1 MIFWRVLN
9 ICLLFRI
16 IFALEETPHTRKY
29 FYVGGSYVL
38 DPTKNHIFTNQ
49 MYVEELTPLGGSKK
63 PFPLVFVHGL
73 GQTGTVCL
81 QIIPLSKA
89 VGVHLN

>member
-1 MIFWRVLN
+1 
-9 ICLLFRI
+9 
-16 IFALEETPHTRKY
+16 
-29 FYVGGSYVL
+29 
-38 DPTKNHIFTNQ
+38 